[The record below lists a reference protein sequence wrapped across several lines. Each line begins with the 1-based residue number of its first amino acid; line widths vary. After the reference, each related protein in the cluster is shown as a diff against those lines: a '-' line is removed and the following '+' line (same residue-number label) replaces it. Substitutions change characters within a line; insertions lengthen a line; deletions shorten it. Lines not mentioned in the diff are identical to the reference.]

1 VEARLRQLEGRALG
15 KISGAAKGKA
25 KIESYDKDRKK
36 DTPGLLSAA
45 KAYNPA
51 ADSTVG
57 VSIQPDSGKKT
68 KDKKR
73 EVAQVVEEE
82 VTVVQTLSSKKKS
95 KKDKTP
101 KAEAEAVTPVVE
113 EIVQVKEKSKK
124 RKVSKETAED
134 IQVTEAVATTTTTT
148 TLTTTT
154 TPSEVKS
161 SKKKRKAEAVEE
173 AAVEEVVQEKKKK
186 KKVQT

>member
-1 VEARLRQLEGRALG
+1 M
-15 KISGAAKGKA
+15 IF
-25 KIESYDKDRKK
+25 ES
-36 DTPGLLSAA
+36 THLFLVSVQ
-45 KAYNPA
+45 AYNPA

-57 VSIQPDSGKKT
+57 VSIQPYSGKKT

-113 EIVQVKEKSKK
+113 EIVQVKEKSKVCLIFIIQLK
-124 RKVSKETAED
+124 STASRNDLHAIAVTKLLLPRRKKLSKHLYCLD
-134 IQVTEAVATTTTTT
+134 CRRG
-148 TLTTTT
+148 
-154 TPSEVKS
+154 KS
-161 SKKKRKAEAVEE
+161 LRK
-173 AAVEEVVQEKKKK
+173 QLK
-186 KKVQT
+186 TYR